1 MILHTPS
8 DMMPDRAPTV
18 QQLLAF
24 YLEAGVDCAL
34 TEEPV
39 NRLSDPDI
47 VSDLTQCPRLVRRRR
62 PQRGHRPPRPGCAR
76 RAAPAPEAAILSARE
91 AARTAPSL
99 EALRA
104 LLEKF
109 DGCALKST
117 ATRLVFADGNPQAR
131 IMFVGE
137 APGREE
143 DLEGLPFVGRSG
155 KLLDRMIAAIGLDR
169 SNAYIANVIPW
180 RPPGN
185 RTPTPQETQ
194 ICLPFIQRQ
203 IELVNPDVLVTL
215 GNPSTQTLLSTREGI
230 MKTRGRWFDYDTG
243 TRVIRALATFH
254 PAYLLRSPSY
264 KRMAWQ
270 DLRAIAKALEHE
282 DVLILSVPTRC
293 SVLTLLRRAGTRMCN
308 RRISAHRRA
317 HARRRRA
324 CAMHRSE
331 RVWLT
336 APSAARWP
344 SRSATAAAGRSRA
357 TRTRA
362 ALPAPGR
369 ETAARYRPAA
379 CLTVSDARQTTTPP
393 VSLNFASVS
402 HGVRSGVA
410 SSNRCGRPA
419 SSAIRLASC
428 VSPVTAAQRLVGAPL
443 KAVAEETRDRGRRQ
457 RRRHFGAA
465 GPGQKQRGRDH
476 RERRARRRRP
486 PRPSAAF
493 ADAADGPDRR
503 SRRSRPV
510 PTSAARCRRRPRR
523 GRD

>member
-1 MILHTPS
+1 MTADS
-8 DMMPDRAPTV
+8 APTV

-34 TEEPV
+34 TEAPV
-39 NRLSDPDI
+39 NRLSDPEI
-47 VSDLTQCPRLVRRRR
+47 V
-62 PQRGHRPPRPGCAR
+62 PRPSETAIPQPVRPIAAAIPAAR
-76 RAAPAPEAAILSARE
+76 SEVGLAPEAAILSARE
-91 AARTAPSL
+91 AARTAPTL

-143 DLEGLPFVGRSG
+143 DIEGLPFVGRSG

-169 SNAYIANVIPW
+169 SSAYIANVIPW

-230 MKTRGRWFDYDTG
+230 MKTRGKWFDYDTG

-270 DLRAIAKALEHE
+270 DLRAVAKALNN
-282 DVLILSVPTRC
+282 P
-293 SVLTLLRRAGTRMCN
+293 
-308 RRISAHRRA
+308 
-317 HARRRRA
+317 
-324 CAMHRSE
+324 
-331 RVWLT
+331 
-336 APSAARWP
+336 PS
-344 SRSATAAAGRSRA
+344 S
-357 TRTRA
+357 
-362 ALPAPGR
+362 
-369 ETAARYRPAA
+369 
-379 CLTVSDARQTTTPP
+379 
-393 VSLNFASVS
+393 
-402 HGVRSGVA
+402 
-410 SSNRCGRPA
+410 
-419 SSAIRLASC
+419 
-428 VSPVTAAQRLVGAPL
+428 
-443 KAVAEETRDRGRRQ
+443 
-457 RRRHFGAA
+457 
-465 GPGQKQRGRDH
+465 
-476 RERRARRRRP
+476 
-486 PRPSAAF
+486 
-493 ADAADGPDRR
+493 
-503 SRRSRPV
+503 
-510 PTSAARCRRRPRR
+510 
-523 GRD
+523 